1 MLPLQYLGSI
11 DQLFKLVIH
20 PQTMIFLVALAGES
34 LDLSD
39 GKFKQWKWHVP
50 NFPPELAIEVP

>member
-1 MLPLQYLGSI
+1 MLRLQYLGSI
-11 DQLFKLVIH
+11 DQLFQLVIH

-39 GKFKQWKWHVP
+39 GKFKQWKWHVA
-50 NFPPELAIEVP
+50 NFPPEFAIEVP